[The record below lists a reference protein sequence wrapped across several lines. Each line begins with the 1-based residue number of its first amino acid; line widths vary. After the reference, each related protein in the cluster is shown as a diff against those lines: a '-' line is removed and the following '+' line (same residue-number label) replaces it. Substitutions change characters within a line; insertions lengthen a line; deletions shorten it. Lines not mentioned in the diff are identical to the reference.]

1 MTKRKLQ
8 FSIAALLA
16 LTLLVAIAVNTNI
29 AKPKLERRTQTL
41 DANTLLETGIRGNSL
56 EYVLVVHGSTAIQA
70 SIAWKYPNDDE
81 RSSLQLPDGEIK
93 RLNSKTQ
100 LYEWKN
106 GQWNERAG
114 TVTVEQLKT
123 YLAGPSDAHFPLDDL
138 LGFAENNAG

>member
-1 MTKRKLQ
+1 MTNRKLQ

-29 AKPKLERRTQTL
+29 AKPKLERRTQAL

-56 EYVLVVHGSTAIQA
+56 EYVVVAHGSTAIQA
-70 SIAWKYPNDDE
+70 PIAWKYPNDE

-114 TVTVEQLKT
+114 TVTVGQLKT
-123 YLAGPSDAHFPLDDL
+123 YLAGLSDGHFSLDDL